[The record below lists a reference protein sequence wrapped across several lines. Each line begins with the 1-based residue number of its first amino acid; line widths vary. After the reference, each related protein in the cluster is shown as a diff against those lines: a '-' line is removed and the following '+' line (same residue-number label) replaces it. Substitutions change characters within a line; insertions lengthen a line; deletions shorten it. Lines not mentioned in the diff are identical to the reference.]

1 MLDHGSGGRI
11 SQCLISDLM
20 LPAFDN
26 NILSQLG
33 DGAVLELD
41 GTRIAFSTD
50 TFTVDPLF
58 FPGGDIG
65 MLSVNGTVNDLSMCG
80 AVPCFLSIGVLMEE
94 GLPMD
99 DLKKIIRSIGSAA
112 KKAGVK
118 IVTGDTKVVPRGA
131 ADRIFINTS
140 GIGLIPEGIEI
151 APHKAEPGDKIIV
164 SGTIGDH
171 GITILLQREAMILD
185 ASIQSDTA
193 SLNRLVQ
200 RMLSASPNIH
210 VLRDPTRGG
219 LGTTLNEIA
228 QSSDVGITI
237 HEKRIPVKPEVE
249 SVCELLG
256 FDPLYVANE
265 GKLMAVVPEDDAD
278 KILAAMKE
286 DLYGKEAVIIGEVVT
301 ENSGMVL
308 MKTKIGGV
316 RIVDMLSGEQLPR
329 IC

>member
-1 MLDHGSGGRI
+1 
-11 SQCLISDLM
+11 M
-20 LPAFDN
+20 LPAFN
-26 NILSQLG
+26 NSILSQLG
-33 DGAVLELD
+33 DGAVLGL
-41 GTRIAFSTD
+41 GGARLAFSTD

-65 MLSVNGTVNDLSMCG
+65 MLAVNGTVNDLSMCG
-80 AVPCFLSIGVLMEE
+80 AVPSFLSIGVLMEE
-94 GLPMD
+94 GFSMD
-99 DLKKIIRSIGSAA
+99 DLKKIILSIGNAA
-112 KKAGVK
+112 NRAGVK

-151 APHKAEPGDKIIV
+151 GPHKAGPGDKIIV
-164 SGTIGDH
+164 NGTIGDH
-171 GITILLQREAMILD
+171 GIAVLLQREAMTLD

-193 SLNRLVQ
+193 PLNRLVQ
-200 RMLSASPNIH
+200 RMLSASPNIS

-219 LGTTLNEIA
+219 LGTTLKEIA
-228 QSSDVGITI
+228 QSSGAGITI
-237 HEKRIPVKPEVE
+237 HQDKIPVKPEVE

-256 FDPLYVANE
+256 FDPLYIANE
-265 GKLMAVVPEDDAD
+265 GKILAVVPGDDAD

-286 DLYGKEAVIIGEVVT
+286 DLYGKDAVVIGEVVSK
-301 ENSGMVL
+301 NPGMVL

-316 RIVDMLSGEQLPR
+316 RIVDMLSGEQFPR

>member
-1 MLDHGSGGRI
+1 MDHGSGGRI
-11 SQCLISDLM
+11 SHRLISDLM
-20 LPAFDN
+20 LPAFNN

-33 DGAVLELD
+33 DGAVLGLG
-41 GTRIAFSTD
+41 GTRLAFSTD

-65 MLSVNGTVNDLSMCG
+65 MLAVNGTVNDLSMCG
-80 AVPCFLSIGVLMEE
+80 AVPSFLSIGVLMEE
-94 GLPMD
+94 GFPMD
-99 DLKKIIRSIGSAA
+99 DLKKIILSMGGAA
-112 KKAGVK
+112 NKAGVK

-151 APHKAEPGDKIIV
+151 GPHKAGPGDKIIV
-164 SGTIGDH
+164 NGTIGDH
-171 GITILLQREAMILD
+171 GITVLLQREAMTMD

-193 SLNRLVQ
+193 PLNRLVQ
-200 RMLSASPNIH
+200 RMLSASPNIS

-219 LGTTLNEIA
+219 LGTTLKEIA
-228 QSSDVGITI
+228 QSSEVGIMI
-237 HEKRIPVKPEVE
+237 YQNKIPVKPEVE

-256 FDPLYVANE
+256 FDPLYIANE
-265 GKLMAVVPEDDAD
+265 GKLLAVVPGDDAD

-286 DLYGKEAVIIGEVVT
+286 DLYGKEAVVIGEVVS

-316 RIVDMLSGEQLPR
+316 RIVDMLSGEQFPR